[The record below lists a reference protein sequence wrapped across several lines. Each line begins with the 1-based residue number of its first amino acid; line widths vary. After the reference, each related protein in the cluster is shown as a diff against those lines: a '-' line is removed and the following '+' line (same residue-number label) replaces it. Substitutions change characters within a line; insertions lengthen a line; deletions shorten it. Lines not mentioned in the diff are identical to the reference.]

1 MKGWTD
7 YFIQYA
13 NPLYMRRILF
23 CALLGMLC
31 CQSIYA
37 ASSNLVAVFDQA
49 KKAVKLSWQNNDAT
63 VIRFIL
69 QRSADN
75 IHWVDLYQ
83 ADQQKLAD
91 KSVMKYTDRFPDMA
105 KNYYRL
111 KIITNQTGQLYSETI
126 MVIMGNA
133 KESWVMYP
141 VPVGAVLNLQYTGS
155 EQIRGIVSVFIQ
167 SSQGKILGRYRFSSL
182 TRLISMPV
190 TNLGKGLYDVRI
202 LVGNDIVW
210 NQRFIK

>member
-1 MKGWTD
+1 
-7 YFIQYA
+7 
-13 NPLYMRRILF
+13 
-23 CALLGMLC
+23 MLC
-31 CQSIYA
+31 YQSINA
-37 ASSNLVAVFDQA
+37 ASPNLVAVFDQP
-49 KKAVKLSWQNNDAT
+49 KKVVKLSWQNNDANVT
-63 VIRFIL
+63 RFIL

-83 ADQQKLAD
+83 ADLQKLAD
-91 KSVMKYTDRFPDMA
+91 KSVIKYTDRFPDMA

-111 KIITNQTGQLYSETI
+111 KMVATNAAQAYSAAI

-155 EQIRGIVSVFIQ
+155 EQIKGIISVFIQ
-167 SSQGKILGRYRFSSL
+167 NSQGKILGRYRFSSL
-182 TRLISMPV
+182 NRLLNLPV

-202 LVGNDIVW
+202 LVGDDIVW
-210 NQRFIK
+210 NQRFVK